1 MLNCLGGHVKN
12 MLTKFHPVT
21 LDQSY
26 AAKKTEMLWL
36 FYFIY
41 WLISHDEDNFE
52 FIELE
57 DVDFS
62 HVTRQYF

>member
-26 AAKKTEMLWL
+26 AVKKTAL
-36 FYFIY
+36 
-41 WLISHDEDNFE
+41 
-52 FIELE
+52 
-57 DVDFS
+57 
-62 HVTRQYF
+62 VTYNMYYL